1 MATKVMDLEQYVLKG
16 MAYEV
21 YLSLI
26 SDLLSEGKTTGP
38 NQDIDFVEYT
48 KLNLQRMERLNK
60 TIAIGEE
67 LQQCVKEIKAPQ
79 TWLCITEAWCGDA
92 AQNLPLF
99 VVLAN
104 LNPLIKVRFV
114 LRDENTPLI
123 DQYLT
128 NGGRAIPIVIGIEAG
143 KEKWKWGPRPSA
155 AQEIVNEFKRHP
167 NGTYEQMKTNLHA
180 WYAKNKTH
188 DQQKEL
194 LETIK

>member
-1 MATKVMDLEQYVLKG
+1 MATKLMDLEQYVLKG

-26 SDLLSEGKTTGP
+26 GDLLSEGKTTGP

-60 TIAIGEE
+60 TIAINEE
-67 LQQCVKEIKAPQ
+67 LQELVKGISTPQ

-99 VVLAN
+99 AAMAD
-104 LNPLIKVRFV
+104 LNPLIKVKFV

-128 NGGRAIPIVIGIEAG
+128 NGGRAIPVVIGIEAG
-143 KEKWKWGPRPSA
+143 KEKWKWGPRPQS
-155 AQEIVNEFKRHP
+155 AQEIVNEFKRNPH
-167 NGTYEQMKTNLHA
+167 GTYDQMKTSLHS
-180 WYAKNKTH
+180 WYAKNKTQ
-188 DQQKEL
+188 DQQREL
-194 LETIK
+194 LGIVC